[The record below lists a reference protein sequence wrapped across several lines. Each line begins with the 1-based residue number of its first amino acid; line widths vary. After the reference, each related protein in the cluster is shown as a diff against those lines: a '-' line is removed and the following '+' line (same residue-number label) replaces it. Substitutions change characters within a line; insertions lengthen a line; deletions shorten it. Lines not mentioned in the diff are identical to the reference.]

1 MIVVSCDPGITSGYC
16 VAELKGSLLEFVA
29 NEAKWQEA
37 DLWAFLHEASP
48 SIIIY
53 ERFEFR
59 QRARACVELFSRN
72 LIGVINLYGQL
83 NGTKLVPQ
91 QPAYA
96 MQFFTDSKLQH
107 YNCYIVGKEHA
118 RDATRHLLAYFKFG
132 AGGKYEVR
140 VSMK

>member
-1 MIVVSCDPGITSGYC
+1 M
-16 VAELKGSLLEFVA
+16 
-29 NEAKWQEA
+29 
-37 DLWAFLHEASP
+37 
-48 SIIIY
+48 
-53 ERFEFR
+53 
-59 QRARACVELFSRN
+59 
-72 LIGVINLYGQL
+72 NLYGQL